1 MPLHY
6 TWLAHST
13 EHLHGLQNTTKLGA
27 QRAWGQEIDGYSPTA
42 LQLLQPKSEITFAL
56 SASYDAVVHFPLAL
70 NFLNVMMILASGARI
85 GMKSLIMS
93 TTSTGLQFM
102 SHTAVFGSNIQ
113 KSGFPRRCAAH
124 VEQSRCRNYYSACRA
139 KAKDIRL

>member
-13 EHLHGLQNTTKLGA
+13 EHLHGLQNIMKLGA
-27 QRAWGQEIDGYSPTA
+27 QRAWGQAIDGYSPTA

-85 GMKSLIMS
+85 GMKSLIIS

-102 SHTAVFGSNIQ
+102 SHTAGWLDPRFRNQ
-113 KSGFPRRCAAH
+113 GF
-124 VEQSRCRNYYSACRA
+124 RA
-139 KAKDIRL
+139 GMRSPHRTAQV

>member
-13 EHLHGLQNTTKLGA
+13 EHLHGLQNITKLGA
-27 QRAWGQEIDGYSPTA
+27 QRAWGQAIDGYSPTA

-85 GMKSLIMS
+85 GMKSLIIS

-102 SHTAVFGSNIQ
+102 SHTAGWLDPRFRNHVASARACAVRIQ
-113 KSGFPRRCAAH
+113 CTTQ
-124 VEQSRCRNYYSACRA
+124 V
-139 KAKDIRL
+139 